1 MRTCISSTKALS
13 MSGLLSV
20 TVTTGPSYSTLMY
33 LVGAYGIGKSM
44 YATRGM
50 PTISPTVL
58 FLCTGN
64 ATRSVLAGTVLE
76 QLRPDITVTTAGT
89 FALADRP
96 MSWRTKA
103 AFDEIEI
110 PHPVHRSKQAQWQH
124 LEDASLVIGLS
135 PEHVEWVRREHPR
148 HASRAA
154 TLIHIVASLPAGN
167 EPLRDRVAQL
177 GLDGH
182 LLSPSEDVMDPGGH
196 EIEAFVECAR
206 NVRDLVNRLAPLI

>member
-1 MRTCISSTKALS
+1 
-13 MSGLLSV
+13 
-20 TVTTGPSYSTLMY
+20 
-33 LVGAYGIGKSM
+33 
-44 YATRGM
+44 M

-76 QLRPDITVTTAGT
+76 RLRPDINVLTAGT

-110 PHPVHRSKQAQWQH
+110 PHPEHRSKQAQWQH
-124 LEDASLVIGLS
+124 LEDATLIIGLS

-148 HASRAA
+148 HAGRTA
-154 TLIHIVASLPAGN
+154 TLIHIVGTLSSGAA
-167 EPLRDRVAQL
+167 PLADRVAQL
-177 GLDGH
+177 GLGEH
-182 LLSPSEDVMDPGGH
+182 ALETRETVMDPGGH
-196 EIEAFVECAR
+196 EIDAFVACAR
-206 NVRDLVNRLAPLI
+206 HVQDLVTELAQLI

>member
-1 MRTCISSTKALS
+1 
-13 MSGLLSV
+13 
-20 TVTTGPSYSTLMY
+20 
-33 LVGAYGIGKSM
+33 M

-76 QLRPDITVTTAGT
+76 LLRPDINVLTAGT

-110 PHPVHRSKQAQWQH
+110 PHPEHRSKQVQWNH
-124 LEDASLVIGLS
+124 LEEAALIIGLS

-148 HASRAA
+148 HAGRTG
-154 TLIHIVASLPAGN
+154 TLIHIVSTLSSGTA
-167 EPLRDRVAQL
+167 PLADRVAQL
-177 GLDGH
+177 GLGAH
-182 LLSPSEDVMDPGGH
+182 VLEPREDVMDPGGH
-196 EIEAFVECAR
+196 ELDAFVACAR
-206 NVRDLVNRLAPLI
+206 QVRDLVTDLAPRI